1 MRSLRFSASLI
12 AAAVLTLTASS
23 AFAGDGASLLRL
35 LPDSA
40 NAVITVNVERLRGT
54 PVFER
59 GMALVNS
66 SEDAQSQLAT
76 IRAEGFDPFQA
87 ANTIVVA
94 ATEVSDDAADR
105 MLVLVEATYP
115 REALAARLTNE
126 SYEQSE
132 IGGAAVYRKSQSTV
146 AMLSDSLL
154 AIGHF
159 DLVSAAAN
167 AYAGQGGGL
176 SAALAAQAS
185 SVDKTKTIWLVA
197 NLPEGSNGAEVARA
211 SIDLASGFVLA
222 ASVTMDTA
230 ENASSNAT
238 EMTTQVAAVAGSPEV
253 AALGLAPLLQGL
265 TATANG
271 SELQVAVSV
280 DANAWA
286 GIVAAIGEL
295 VEEELR

>member
-40 NAVITVNVERLRGT
+40 NAVVTVNVERLRGT

-211 SIDLASGFVLA
+211 SIDLASGFALA

>member
-40 NAVITVNVERLRGT
+40 NAVVTVNVERLRGT

-167 AYAGQGGGL
+167 AHAGQGGGL

-185 SVDKTKTIWLVA
+185 SVDKTKTIWFVA

-211 SIDLASGFVLA
+211 SIDLASGFALA